1 MLPLNK
7 IVRFC
12 ILCIAAIPAMMSA
25 LFLLTQWQY
34 KHERWEQLERAA
46 AIQIE
51 LPASELHWVK
61 PGKEIRYQGHYFDVF
76 SYQSTR
82 HGTIMLTGIY
92 DDTEDALE
100 KQFHQQTNQQTQKR
114 SGQLTQFLQ
123 QLLFIENQT
132 AWRKD
137 LHHQLPIQT
146 SGLIRSALPMM
157 FLAVS
162 TPPPDWMI

>member
-1 MLPLNK
+1 
-7 IVRFC
+7 
-12 ILCIAAIPAMMSA
+12 MMSA
-25 LFLLTQWQY
+25 LFLFMQWQY
-34 KHERWEQLERAA
+34 KHERWEQLEHAA

-51 LPASELHWVK
+51 LPADAMHWVK

-76 SYQSTR
+76 SYQSTLY
-82 HGTIMLTGIY
+82 GTVVLTGIY

-123 QLLFIENQT
+123 QLLFIDNQT
-132 AWRKD
+132 SWRNELLD
-137 LHHQLPIQT
+137 QLAKQTPTLIQ
-146 SGLIRSALPMM
+146 SILPVI
-157 FLAVS
+157 FLTVS